1 MKMSAEADPRPLGF
15 GKSSAV
21 RLTRSKPVHTRPP
34 CKAVPATYPGCA
46 GVDLMRHPKY
56 NKARHWLRLC
66 ASSEVLPYIL
76 PQGLAFSDSERD
88 RLYLRGLLPP
98 VTLSQEVQLERTL
111 LNIRSKATNLEKL
124 MYMQGL
130 QGVAQLAAGS
140 VGLAGTG
147 RPAGS
152 AGSSGCGGPAE
163 SVVLPVKTPQIV
175 AQLAAGSVGQRRV
188 VAQQAEQRCLSG
200 LVWRLKGVA
209 KPEALWGQQGY
220 HGVGLAFSD
229 SERDRLYLR
238 GLLPPVT
245 LSQEVQLERT
255 LLNIRSKATNL
266 EKLMYMQGLQGVAQL
281 AAGSVGLA
289 GTGRPAGSA
298 GSSGC
303 GGPAESVVLP
313 VKTPQIVAQLAAG
326 SVGQRRV
333 VAQQAEQR
341 CLSGLVWRLK
351 GVAKPEALWGQQGY
365 HGVERNERLFYRV
378 LCESFDELMPVMSM
392 PVVRDSCR
400 KYGLMFKSVPRA
412 LFITL
417 EDRGRVFRILKN
429 WPERNVQLVVVTDGE
444 RTGSAGDLGVQ
455 AVGVPISKLAMYTA
469 CGGINPAVCLPVV
482 IDTGTDN
489 EELLESPFYV
499 GSRHRR
505 IRGDPYY
512 ELLDEFLV
520 AIKRRYGNTTLLQ
533 FEDMT
538 FDNATKL
545 LNMYRTEF
553 PCFNDAMSASAA
565 SVLACMMAAMPRMG
579 GKLAD
584 QTFMFSGD
592 SGNVTCMA
600 ELLATAIA
608 QQTNQTVL
616 EARRKI
622 WLVDAHGLV
631 TRERGDSCSLEGYKL
646 PFCHSGPTAV
656 DLAAA
661 VDLIKPTVLVGFD
674 CSPTGAHFKF
684 DQRASG
690 CAMAL
695 HGLVCTAMASHT
707 ARPLLLALTSED
719 PEVQPAD
726 AYAWTQGRALLAC
739 GDSGGGQVTLAEG
752 HTLEPSQ
759 CTPHYIFPGVG
770 LGVMIS
776 KCTKLRDEQFIA
788 AAEAVTR
795 MVGEDE
801 ARRGALLPPLK
812 NIREVAV
819 SVARAVAQK
828 AYEGGYATALP
839 KPHNLAERAR
849 QFMYSPLYRRYR

>member
-1 MKMSAEADPRPLGF
+1 MKRLLGAVRIAACNARWHQVAGCAPPF
-15 GKSSAV
+15 HQLFSSAV
-21 RLTRSKPVHTRPP
+21 DEDERGGRPTTP
-34 CKAVPATYPGCA
+34 WVRQVIS

-56 NKARHWLRLC
+56 NK
-66 ASSEVLPYIL
+66 
-76 PQGLAFSDSERD
+76 GLAFSDSERD

-130 QGVAQLAAGS
+130 Q
-140 VGLAGTG
+140 
-147 RPAGS
+147 
-152 AGSSGCGGPAE
+152 
-163 SVVLPVKTPQIV
+163 
-175 AQLAAGSVGQRRV
+175 
-188 VAQQAEQRCLSG
+188 
-200 LVWRLKGVA
+200 
-209 KPEALWGQQGY
+209 
-220 HGVGLAFSD
+220 
-229 SERDRLYLR
+229 
-238 GLLPPVT
+238 
-245 LSQEVQLERT
+245 
-255 LLNIRSKATNL
+255 
-266 EKLMYMQGLQGVAQL
+266 
-281 AAGSVGLA
+281 
-289 GTGRPAGSA
+289 
-298 GSSGC
+298 
-303 GGPAESVVLP
+303 
-313 VKTPQIVAQLAAG
+313 
-326 SVGQRRV
+326 
-333 VAQQAEQR
+333 
-341 CLSGLVWRLK
+341 
-351 GVAKPEALWGQQGY
+351 
-365 HGVERNERLFYRV
+365 ERNERLFYRV

-684 DQRASG
+684 DQR
-690 CAMAL
+690 
-695 HGLVCTAMASHT
+695 VCTAMASHT

>member
-21 RLTRSKPVHTRPP
+21 RLTRSETFAHPP
-34 CKAVPATYPGCA
+34 AMQSRACHESG
-46 GVDLMRHPKY
+46 
-56 NKARHWLRLC
+56 LC
-66 ASSEVLPYIL
+66 RRGFDAASEVQQGEALAQISEVLPYIL

-130 QGVAQLAAGS
+130 QGVGQLAAGS
-140 VGLAGTG
+140 AGTAGTG

-163 SVVLPVKTPQIV
+163 SVVLSVKTPQVV
-175 AQLAAGSVGQRRV
+175 AQLATGSVGQRRV

-200 LVWRLKGVA
+200 
-209 KPEALWGQQGY
+209 Q
-220 HGVGLAFSD
+220 
-229 SERDRLYLR
+229 
-238 GLLPPVT
+238 
-245 LSQEVQLERT
+245 
-255 LLNIRSKATNL
+255 RSAT
-266 EKLMYMQGLQGVAQL
+266 
-281 AAGSVGLA
+281 
-289 GTGRPAGSA
+289 RPAA
-298 GSSGC
+298 AHAAC
-303 GGPAESVVLP
+303 GPPCPAVVC
-313 VKTPQIVAQLAAG
+313 Q
-326 SVGQRRV
+326 
-333 VAQQAEQR
+333 
-341 CLSGLVWRLK
+341 
-351 GVAKPEALWGQQGY
+351 
-365 HGVERNERLFYRV
+365 ERNERLFYRV

-429 WPERNVQLVVVTDGE
+429 WPERNVQLVGSKGDWGVGLEGRPGGRERVLRPLFCMQVVVTDGE

-695 HGLVCTAMASHT
+695 HGLSAAVCTAMASHT